1 MRLCRKLVCGA
12 ALLLSL
18 CGGLFGGDKYFSWDF
33 SDCDIKDV
41 LFAVSMDTGVPILA
55 DSTVS
60 GKCDLRFIGNDF
72 SHAFDSFLESCRLYA
87 DKSGDV
93 WKVSRVR
100 VHEEKGLFN
109 TDAFDTLPSVILEKI
124 SEKTDAVITFDSLPS
139 SPVSLHF
146 KALSLKELMESLA
159 RSFGPYECVKSEK
172 GFHFVRKNENQMRRN
187 GNAEGFVRIM
197 RNGSGGFDVDVRE
210 GTFLEVLDRLFYI
223 ADEGE
228 RSFCVFSNGETKLLR
243 TVFSGKD
250 FEDTL
255 EKLCSQNG
263 FKCVQSDGIY
273 YFASDNSTKLNLVY
287 GKRNWERFDLKF
299 SKADSFL
306 LLVTKQLGK
315 LESFCLPNK
324 SAFYAFVNEEEK
336 LLITK
341 LVEDSDQKLLS
352 HLVNLKFLKPDEF
365 LKHLPP
371 DFNRE
376 SFSLADDNS
385 CLYFTG
391 TREAYEN
398 LCSKIEVCDQPVQR
412 ISYDLLI
419 LQYDEGNQNSW
430 TPVFSAEKMAMG
442 DRTAASALLGNV
454 MNLNMNVV
462 GAFGMNFAASLQAS
476 IEENKTKV
484 FADTTLHGVN
494 GKKINFQNTNTYRY
508 RDNNLDPETGKPV
521 YSGVTREITSGI
533 KLEILG
539 WVSGDG
545 MITSSVTASLSR
557 QGTDTSSSTGNP
569 PPTTEKIVTTEVRGK
584 SGEPVVLSGLVQN
597 SDTKEEKRVPFI
609 SKIPLIGLLFKHKAK
624 ITEKS
629 QMVIYLV
636 PHLDGYE
643 RSEALYDQKWAEG
656 RISGILRDYK
666 KTEVKNEGI

>member
-1 MRLCRKLVCGA
+1 MKKVFLAAMILLCFCHAGFSNSGEKK
-12 ALLLSL
+12 
-18 CGGLFGGDKYFSWDF
+18 FFSWDF
-33 SDCDIKDV
+33 SDCEVKDV

-55 DSTVS
+55 DDTVS
-60 GKCDLRFIGNDF
+60 GKCDLRFIGSEF
-72 SHAFDSFLESCRLYA
+72 SKAFDAFLESCRLYA
-87 DKSGDV
+87 DKSGEV

-100 VHEEKGLFN
+100 VSVDDSLYT
-109 TDAFDTLPSVILEKI
+109 TDAYDVTPAVLLEKL
-124 SEKTDAVITFDSLPS
+124 SGKTDAVITYESLPS
-139 SPVSLHF
+139 SKMSVHF
-146 KALSLKELMESLA
+146 KGLTLTELMNSLA
-159 RSFGPYECVKSEK
+159 RSFGAYEAVKSER
-172 GFHFVRKNENQMRRN
+172 GFHFMKKNENQMRH
-187 GNAEGFVRIM
+187 GGTDGFVRIT

-210 GTFLEVLDRLFYI
+210 GTFLDVLDRLFYI

-263 FKCVQSDGIY
+263 FKCVLSDGIY
-273 YFASDNSTKLNLVY
+273 YFAGDSNAKMNLIH
-287 GKRNWERFDLKF
+287 GKRNWERFDLKY

-306 LLVTKQLGK
+306 SLVTRQLGK
-315 LESFCLPNK
+315 IESFCLPNK
-324 SAFYAFVNEEEK
+324 SGFYAFVNAEEK
-336 LLITK
+336 VMIEK
-341 LVEDSDQKLLS
+341 LVLDSDQKLLS
-352 HLVNLKFLKPDEF
+352 HVVNLKFLKPDEF

-391 TREAYEN
+391 TQNAYDN
-398 LCSKIEVCDQPVQR
+398 LCSKLSLCDRPVQR

-430 TPVFSAEKMAMG
+430 IPVFSAEKMHIG
-442 DRTAASALLGNV
+442 DRTSASAILGNV

-484 FADTTLHGVN
+484 FADTTLHGVS

-533 KLEILG
+533 KLEVLG

-545 MITSSVTASLSR
+545 MITSSVTASVSR

-584 SGEPVVLSGLVQN
+584 SGEVVVLSGLVQN
-597 SDTKEEKRVPFI
+597 QETKEEKRTPVI
-609 SKIPLIGLLFKHKAK
+609 SKIPLIGRLFKSTAK

-636 PHLDGYE
+636 PHLEGYE
-643 RSEALYDQKWAEG
+643 VPPAVYDREWAGRKLMEIDAFTGKKSDKEEA
-656 RISGILRDYK
+656 
-666 KTEVKNEGI
+666 

>member
-1 MRLCRKLVCGA
+1 MKKVFCVICFLFCCWQT
-12 ALLLSL
+12 LLGLSD
-18 CGGLFGGDKYFSWDF
+18 GEKYFSWDF
-33 SDCDIKDV
+33 SDCDVKDV

-55 DSTVS
+55 DDTVN
-60 GKCDLRFIGNDF
+60 GKCDLRFIGSDF
-72 SHAFDSFLESCRLYA
+72 SRAFDAFLESCRLYA

-100 VHEEKGLFN
+100 ISVDNSLYN
-109 TDAFDTLPSVILEKI
+109 TDAFDVSPATLLEKL
-124 SEKTDAVITFDSLPS
+124 SVKTDAVITYDSLPAS
-139 SPVSLHF
+139 KMNIHF
-146 KALSLKELMESLA
+146 KGLTLTELMNSLA
-159 RSFGPYECVKSEK
+159 RSFGSYEAVKSEK
-172 GFHFVRKNENQMRRN
+172 GFHFVRKNENQLRR
-187 GNAEGFVRIM
+187 GEMDGFVRIT

-228 RSFCVFSNGETKLLR
+228 RNFCVFSNGETKLLR

-263 FKCVQSDGIY
+263 FKCQLSNGIY
-273 YFASDNSTKLNLVY
+273 YFASDSNAKMNLLY
-287 GKRNWERFDLKF
+287 GRRNWERFDLKY
-299 SKADSFL
+299 SKADIFL
-306 LLVTKQLGK
+306 SVVTRQLGK
-315 LESFCLPNK
+315 VEIFSLPNK
-324 SAFYAFVNEEEK
+324 SGFYAFVNAEEK
-336 LLITK
+336 SLIEK

-352 HLVNLKFLKPDEF
+352 HVINLKFLKPDEF

-376 SFSLADDNS
+376 SFAIADDNS

-391 TREAYEN
+391 TQNAYDN
-398 LCSKIEVCDQPVQR
+398 LCSQLSLCDRPVQR

-430 TPVFSAEKMAMG
+430 TPVFTAEKMRLG
-442 DRTAASALLGNV
+442 DRSSASAMLGNV

-462 GAFGMNFAASLQAS
+462 GAFGMNFAASLQSS

-521 YSGVTREITSGI
+521 YSGVTREISTGI

-545 MITSSVTASLSR
+545 VITSSVTASVSR
-557 QGTDTSSSTGNP
+557 QGTDTSSFTGNP

-597 SDTKEEKRVPFI
+597 QETKEEKRSPFI
-609 SKIPLIGLLFKHKAK
+609 SKIPLLGRLFKSSAK

-636 PHLDGYE
+636 PHLEGYE
-643 RSEALYDQKWAEG
+643 PAVMDYDRAWVRKKLNEIESCLCKAE
-656 RISGILRDYK
+656 IK
-666 KTEVKNEGI
+666 EVL

>member
-1 MRLCRKLVCGA
+1 MKKVFCTAVF
-12 ALLLSL
+12 LLSL
-18 CGGLFGGDKYFSWDF
+18 LKPLSGVWGAEKYFSWDF
-33 SDCDIKDV
+33 TDCDVKDV
-41 LFAVSMDTGVPILA
+41 IFAVSMDTGIPILA
-55 DSTVS
+55 DDTVS

-72 SHAFDSFLESCRLYA
+72 SKAFDSFLESCRLYA
-87 DKSGDV
+87 DRKGDV

-100 VHEEKGLFN
+100 VTLSDSLYN
-109 TDAFDTLPSVILEKI
+109 TDAFDVLPSVILEKI
-124 SEKTDAVITFDSLPS
+124 SEKTDAVITYDSLPNTKL
-139 SPVSLHF
+139 SLHF
-146 KALSLKELMESLA
+146 KGLSLPELMNSLA
-159 RSFGPYECVKSEK
+159 RSFGPYEAVKSEK
-172 GFHFVRKNENQMRRN
+172 GFHFTKKNENQLRRA
-187 GNAEGFVRIM
+187 GSDGFVRIL
-197 RNGSGGFDVDVRE
+197 RNEAGGFDVDVRD
-210 GTFLEVLDRLFYI
+210 GTFLDVLDRLFYA
-223 ADEGE
+223 ADQEN

-263 FKCVQSDGIY
+263 FKCILSDGIY
-273 YFASDNSTKLNLVY
+273 YFAGDPNAKMNLLY
-287 GKRNWERFDLKF
+287 GRRSWERFDLKY
-299 SKADSFL
+299 SKADVFL
-306 LLVTKQLGK
+306 SLVTRQLGK

-324 SAFYAFVNEEEK
+324 TGFYAFVNEEEK
-336 LLITK
+336 ALIEK
-341 LVEDSDQKLLS
+341 LAEDSDQKLLT
-352 HLVNLKFLKPDEF
+352 HTVNLKFLKPDEF

-376 SFSLADDNS
+376 NFSLADDNS

-391 TREAYEN
+391 TSNAYDS
-398 LCSKIEVCDQPVQR
+398 LCSQLKLCDRPVQR

-419 LQYDEGNQNSW
+419 LQYDEGMQNSW

-442 DRTAASALLGNV
+442 DRSAASALLGNV

-462 GAFGMNFAASLQAS
+462 GAFGMNFASSLQAS

-545 MITSSVTASLSR
+545 MITSSVTASISR

-584 SGEPVVLSGLVQN
+584 SGEPVVLSGLIQN

-609 SKIPLIGLLFKHKAK
+609 SKIPLIGLLFKQKAK
-624 ITEKS
+624 ITEKN
-629 QMVIYLV
+629 QIVIYLV
-636 PHLDGYE
+636 PHLEGYE
-643 RSEALYDQKWAEG
+643 NAAAVYDRAWACKKLSEIEAECRRG
-656 RISGILRDYK
+656 
-666 KTEVKNEGI
+666 V

>member
-1 MRLCRKLVCGA
+1 MKKVFCVL
-12 ALLLSL
+12 ALLACLWQSL
-18 CGGLFGGDKYFSWDF
+18 WGGSDGEKYFSWDF

-55 DSTVS
+55 DDTVS
-60 GKCDLRFIGNDF
+60 GKCDLRFIGNEF
-72 SHAFDSFLESCRLYA
+72 SKAFDAFLESCRLYA
-87 DKSGDV
+87 DKSGEV

-100 VHEEKGLFN
+100 VAVENSLYS
-109 TDAFDTLPSVILEKI
+109 TDAYDVTPALLLEKL
-124 SEKTDAVITFDSLPS
+124 SGKTDAVITYESLPAS
-139 SPVSLHF
+139 KMSVHF
-146 KALSLKELMESLA
+146 KGLSLTELMNSLA
-159 RSFGPYECVKSEK
+159 RSFGAYEAVKSEK
-172 GFHFVRKNENQMRRN
+172 GFHFVRKNENQLRH
-187 GNAEGFVRIM
+187 GAGDGFVRIT
-197 RNGSGGFDVDVRE
+197 RNGAGGFDVDVRE
-210 GTFLEVLDRLFYI
+210 GTFLDVLDRLFYI

-263 FKCVQSDGIY
+263 FKCVLSDGIY
-273 YFASDNSTKLNLVY
+273 YFAGDSNAKMNLVY
-287 GKRNWERFDLKF
+287 GKRKWERFDLKYA
-299 SKADSFL
+299 KADSFL
-306 LLVTKQLGK
+306 SLVTRQLGK
-315 LESFCLPNK
+315 IENFSLPNK
-324 SAFYAFVNEEEK
+324 SGFYAFVNAEEKALIEK
-336 LLITK
+336 LL
-341 LVEDSDQKLLS
+341 EDSDQKLLT

-371 DFNRE
+371 DFSRE
-376 SFSLADDNS
+376 NFSLADDNS

-391 TREAYEN
+391 TQNAYDN
-398 LCSKIEVCDQPVQR
+398 LCSKLSLCDRPVQR

-419 LQYDEGNQNSW
+419 LQYDEGKQNSW
-430 TPVFSAEKMAMG
+430 TPVFSAEKMHMG
-442 DRTAASALLGNV
+442 DRTSASAILGNV

-533 KLEILG
+533 KLEVLG

-545 MITSSVTASLSR
+545 MITSSVTASVSR

-597 SDTKEEKRVPFI
+597 QDTKEEKQTPFI
-609 SKIPLIGLLFKHKAK
+609 SKIPLIGNLFKSRTK
-624 ITEKS
+624 ISEKS

-636 PHLDGYE
+636 PHLEGYE
-643 RSEALYDQKWAEG
+643 KKAELYDRNWLCRKLLEIESCWGKEA
-656 RISGILRDYK
+656 
-666 KTEVKNEGI
+666 

>member
-1 MRLCRKLVCGA
+1 MKKVLC
-12 ALLLSL
+12 LLLLLTFWHSVWGL
-18 CGGLFGGDKYFSWDF
+18 GGEKYYSWDF
-33 SDCDIKDV
+33 SDCDVKDV
-41 LFAVSMDTGVPILA
+41 LFAISMDTGVPILA
-55 DSTVS
+55 DDTVS

-72 SHAFDSFLESCRLYA
+72 SKAFDAFLESCRLYA
-87 DKSGDV
+87 DKSGEV

-100 VHEEKGLFN
+100 VTVENSLY
-109 TDAFDTLPSVILEKI
+109 TIDAYDVSPVTLLEKL
-124 SEKTDAVITFDSLPS
+124 SGKTDAVITYDSLPS
-139 SPVSLHF
+139 SKMSIHF
-146 KALSLKELMESLA
+146 KGLSLTELMNSLA
-159 RSFGPYECVKSEK
+159 RTFGAYESVKSEK
-172 GFHFVRKNENQMRRN
+172 GFHFVRKNENQLRH
-187 GNAEGFVRIM
+187 GGTDGFVRIT
-197 RNGSGGFDVDVRE
+197 RNVSGGFDVDVRE

-228 RSFCVFSNGETKLLR
+228 GSFCVFSNGETKLLR
-243 TVFSGKD
+243 TVFSGRD

-263 FKCVQSDGIY
+263 FKCVLSDGIY
-273 YFASDNSTKLNLVY
+273 YFAGDSNAKMDLVH
-287 GKRNWERFDLKF
+287 GKRNWERFDLKY
-299 SKADSFL
+299 SKADTFIAL
-306 LLVTKQLGK
+306 ATRQLGK
-315 LESFCLPNK
+315 LENFCLPDK
-324 SAFYAFVNEEEK
+324 SGFYAFVNTEEK
-336 LLITK
+336 ALIEK
-341 LVEDSDQKLLS
+341 LVEDSDKKLLT
-352 HLVNLKFLKPDEF
+352 HLVNLKYLKPDEF

-391 TREAYEN
+391 SQNAYES
-398 LCSKIEVCDQPVQR
+398 LCSQLILCDRPVQR

-419 LQYDEGNQNSW
+419 LQYDEGMQNSW
-430 TPVFSAEKMAMG
+430 TPVFSAEKMSMG
-442 DRTAASALLGNV
+442 DRTSASAILGNV

-462 GAFGMNFAASLQAS
+462 GVFGMNFAASLQAS

-484 FADTTLHGVN
+484 FADTSLHGVN
-494 GKKINFQNTNTYRY
+494 GKKINFQSTNTYRY

-533 KLEILG
+533 KLEVLG

-569 PPTTEKIVTTEVRGK
+569 PPTSEKIVTTEVRGK

-597 SDTKEEKRVPFI
+597 QESKEEKRTPFI
-609 SKIPLIGLLFKHKAK
+609 SKIPLIGRLFKSSAK
-624 ITEKS
+624 ISEKS

-636 PHLDGYE
+636 PHLEGYE
-643 RSEALYDQKWAEG
+643 KKSRLYDREWAARKLLE
-656 RISGILRDYK
+656 IES
-666 KTEVKNEGI
+666 

>member
-1 MRLCRKLVCGA
+1 MKKVFCLA
-12 ALLLSL
+12 ALLLTL
-18 CGGLFGGDKYFSWDF
+18 WNALWAAPKGEKYYSWDF
-33 SDCDIKDV
+33 TDCDVKDV
-41 LFAVSMDTGVPILA
+41 LFAVSMDTGLPILA
-55 DSTVS
+55 DDTVS

-72 SHAFDSFLESCRLYA
+72 SKAFDAFLESCRLYA
-87 DKSGDV
+87 DKSGEI

-100 VHEEKGLFN
+100 VSVNESLYYA
-109 TDAFDTLPSVILEKI
+109 DAMDVTPSTILEKL
-124 SEKTDAVITFDSLPS
+124 SEKIDAVVTYDSLPTS
-139 SPVSLHF
+139 KLSLHF
-146 KALSLKELMESLA
+146 KGLSLPELMNSLA
-159 RSFGPYECVKSEK
+159 RSFGAYEVVKSEK
-172 GFHFVRKNENQMRRN
+172 GFHFAKKNENQLRRGN
-187 GNAEGFVRIM
+187 GEGFVRIL
-197 RNGSGGFDVDVRE
+197 RNAEGGFDVDIKD
-210 GTFLEVLDRLFYI
+210 GTFLDVLDRLFYV
-223 ADEGE
+223 ADEDQHD
-228 RSFCVFSNGETKLLR
+228 FCVFSNGETKLLR
-243 TVFSGKD
+243 TVFSGKS

-263 FKCVQSDGIY
+263 FKCVLSDGIY
-273 YFASDNSTKLNLVY
+273 YFAGDPNAKMNLVY
-287 GKRNWERFDLKF
+287 GKRSWERFDLKY
-299 SKADSFL
+299 SKSDAFL
-306 LLVTKQLGK
+306 SLVTRQLGK
-315 LESFCLPNK
+315 LESFSLPDK
-324 SAFYAFVNEEEK
+324 TGFYAFVNEEEK
-336 LLITK
+336 SLIEKLL
-341 LVEDSDQKLLS
+341 EDSDQKLLTHFIS
-352 HLVNLKFLKPDEF
+352 LKFLKPDEF

-371 DFNRE
+371 EFNRE

-391 TREAYEN
+391 TQNAYES
-398 LCSKIEVCDQPVQR
+398 LCSQLELCDRPVQR

-419 LQYDEGNQNSW
+419 LQYDEGKQNSW
-430 TPVFSAEKMAMG
+430 TPVFTAEKMAMG
-442 DRTAASALLGNV
+442 DRTSASAILGNV

-533 KLEILG
+533 KLEVLG

-545 MITSSVTASLSR
+545 MITSSVTASVSR

-597 SDTKEEKRVPFI
+597 QDTKEEKRMPFI
-609 SKIPLIGLLFKHKAK
+609 SKIPLIGNLFKSRTK
-624 ITEKS
+624 ISEKS

-636 PHLDGYE
+636 PHLEGYE
-643 RSEALYDQKWAEG
+643 KKAELYDRNWLCRKLLEIESCWGKEA
-656 RISGILRDYK
+656 
-666 KTEVKNEGI
+666 